1 MSYSSGL
8 FLLVAR
14 FRGGNQGL
22 IKIITHGVDK
32 DPACKPPV
40 AVHESKL
47 SARLDGGQ
55 SVGIVVMSK
64 ATQMAATKVCCAR
77 TEHDWRIYIYI

>member
-1 MSYSSGL
+1 M
-8 FLLVAR
+8 
-14 FRGGNQGL
+14 
-22 IKIITHGVDK
+22 IKIITNGINK

-40 AVHESKL
+40 IVHESKL

-64 ATQMAATKVCCAR
+64 ATQMAAAKVCVLELGWPRVC
-77 TEHDWRIYIYI
+77 T